1 MDDLNKGN
9 AIILKLYFITI
20 CDKRIAI
27 GVRQMEKGKFTY
39 TMNTWEFK
47 SLKPDF
53 GKQDRTSIQK

>member
-1 MDDLNKGN
+1 
-9 AIILKLYFITI
+9 
-20 CDKRIAI
+20 
-27 GVRQMEKGKFTY
+27 MEKGKFTY

>member
-20 CDKRIAI
+20 WEKRIAI

-47 SLKPDF
+47 SLK
-53 GKQDRTSIQK
+53 T